1 MEYIKRLAKIEEKFE
16 KNKVLLIYGPRQV
29 GKTFLVNRFIEKS
42 GLSFLKLSG
51 EDLDAK
57 SLFSVPS
64 SSALLSRIGNY
75 RNIFID
81 EAQLIPNI
89 GKTLKL
95 LIDLD
100 LGFSF
105 IVTGSS
111 SFELAGQVGEPLVGR
126 FNLINLFPLSY
137 NEIESSSF
145 HSINLLTETML
156 FGGYPEIVKL
166 KDVGDK
172 IEKLENITNSYLLK
186 DIFIFERIK
195 KPDMLLNLLKLLA
208 YQVGNEVNINEISL
222 KLEVRNET
230 VERYIDILEKSFII
244 KRLYPY
250 SGNMRNEIKKKSKIY
265 FYDLGIRNALIN
277 NFSDLKTRSDV
288 GGLFEN
294 FIFIERFKRN
304 SYSRFY
310 TSIYFWRDTQAG
322 EVDYIE
328 IDNGK
333 VSAFEFTYNN
343 LLNKKRKNKK
353 FIENYNPDVYEI
365 LDKDN
370 FRGFIG

>member
-1 MEYIKRLAKIEEKFE
+1 MEYIKRLANIAEKFE

-353 FIENYNPDVYEI
+353 FIENYNPEVYEI
-365 LDKDN
+365 LDKDS
-370 FRGFIG
+370 FRDFIS